1 MPTGGEMDQ
10 MSGSTTT
17 TPEQLE
23 GPVASARGGVPR
35 GLSSACEQEGEPLF
49 MTFLD
54 LMTELLL
61 DHEAVKND
69 LELCCFR

>member
-1 MPTGGEMDQ
+1 MDQ
-10 MSGSTTT
+10 MSGSNTTTT
-17 TPEQLE
+17 TPGQLE
-23 GPVASARGGVPR
+23 GPVGSARGGVPR

-49 MTFLD
+49 MTFLY